1 MEALIRDNSYFGVG
15 FGENMTNTNMMLF
28 RATPSGCI
36 IQDTWSTGHKPP
48 KPTQNQDYLKSCA
61 QREGYQEMNVS
72 RALKTNEA

>member
-48 KPTQNQDYLKSCA
+48 KPT
-61 QREGYQEMNVS
+61 
-72 RALKTNEA
+72 